1 MRLIAT
7 LFVLFLFGL
16 AVFLAGPV
24 RPRKQAPMGVQQ
36 PPPGPIHTNAPD
48 GFYIRKGDQRT
59 YVQYATPDPV
69 LRAFMKS
76 VMDGTSDPVT
86 KGAEIFQRICAACHQ
101 KDGAGKDGL
110 APPLVDS
117 EWVLAP
123 KGDRLARIV
132 LNGLNGPI
140 QVRGKTWNLPMPPLK
155 ENLGDD
161 QVAVVLTYVRSR
173 LAGQHVSHISPDAV
187 AAARKEARATP
198 ETSEAL
204 MRVSAE

>member
-24 RPRKQAPMGVQQ
+24 RPRKQTRTGVQR
-36 PPPGPIHTNAPD
+36 PPPEAINTNAPD
-48 GFYIRKGDQRT
+48 GFYVGKGDQRT
-59 YVQYATPDPV
+59 YVQYATADPV
-69 LRAFMKS
+69 LRAFMQS
-76 VMDGTSDPVT
+76 VMDGSSDPAT
-86 KGAEIFQRICAACHQ
+86 KGEEIFLKICAACHQ
-101 KDGAGKDGL
+101 RDGQGKDGL
-110 APPLVDS
+110 APPLADS

-161 QVAVVLTYVRSR
+161 QIAVVLNYVRSR
-173 LAGQHVSHISPDAV
+173 LAGNHATLVSPDTV
-187 AAARKEARATP
+187 AAARKEERATP
-198 ETSEAL
+198 ESSEAL
-204 MRVSAE
+204 LRVSAE